1 MSDTNT
7 AEVLE
12 VPSWVLIRHPG
23 TKPEDWK
30 PCGKGWAHVT
40 ATIGICSTIG
50 DDSTIGDGSR
60 IGDDSTIGNDSTIGD
75 GSRIGNRST
84 IGDGSR
90 IGICSTIGDG
100 STIGICSK
108 WMVSPLNIQG
118 SRHALYAVSLTELGI
133 GCRVYP
139 VTEWLKRYKAIGRAN
154 GYTPEEIAEYGL
166 HIKYAAK
173 WLEANRH
180 RILGE
185 PKPEPQPQ
193 QGA

>member
-50 DDSTIGDGSR
+50 DDSTIGDGST

-75 GSRIGNRST
+75 GSRIGNR
-84 IGDGSR
+84 
-90 IGICSTIGDG
+90 
-100 STIGICSK
+100 SK

>member
-1 MSDTNT
+1 
-7 AEVLE
+7 
-12 VPSWVLIRHPG
+12 
-23 TKPEDWK
+23 
-30 PCGKGWAHVT
+30 
-40 ATIGICSTIG
+40 
-50 DDSTIGDGSR
+50 
-60 IGDDSTIGNDSTIGD
+60 
-75 GSRIGNRST
+75 
-84 IGDGSR
+84 
-90 IGICSTIGDG
+90 
-100 STIGICSK
+100 
-108 WMVSPLNIQG
+108 MVSPLNIQG